1 MGVDC
6 GQEADETPMFTA
18 ALFTIA
24 QTWKQP
30 KCSLTDMKNN
40 VDFMEYYSTI
50 KKNEIRHLSATWVD
64 LEIIIL
70 SEVRQGKAIILCYC
84 LYVESKKIMQMS
96 LFTKQKET
104 HRHRKQAYGLRK
116 RVRDV

>member
-1 MGVDC
+1 
-6 GQEADETPMFTA
+6 MFIS
-18 ALFTIA
+18 ALFIIQIA
-24 QTWKQP
+24 KYVIQIYSSQTWKQP

-84 LYVESKKIMQMS
+84 LYVESKK
-96 LFTKQKET
+96 LCK
-104 HRHRKQAYGLRK
+104 
-116 RVRDV
+116 